1 MLSTNSNSSNT
12 VGEIIKFYRKRSE
25 LSQLQLETEAGLASG
40 SLTRIE
46 KGVVDPSKQTIAK
59 IGKALKLSSEEL
71 AYIFKINL
79 YINHK

>member
-1 MLSTNSNSSNT
+1 MLSTNSNNSNS

-46 KGVVDPSKQTIAK
+46 KGGVDPSKQTIAK

-79 YINHK
+79 YINRK